1 MKKQAFYANK
11 KKWNLGKLLGF
22 LLTFGMIILVLV
34 PIIWLFV
41 SSFKT
46 DSGVI
51 AYPPHFFPTEWT
63 FSQYRYVTE
72 SIPIFSMTKTT
83 IIFAGGVTIL
93 SVLFDSMAGYAFAR
107 LNFRGSKL
115 LFSIILLT
123 MMVPFQII
131 MTPLYIEIFKLKLLD
146 TYLGLILPRATSA
159 FGIYMMRSFFA
170 GLPKS
175 LEESG
180 RIEGMGEFR
189 IFRSLMLPLCKP
201 ALISLGIFHFMNNWN
216 DLLYPLMLTSSSDK
230 RTLSAGLAV
239 LVGNKVIK
247 YGPTLAATMISLI
260 PLLILYL
267 FCQKYFVE
275 GIATAGTKE

>member
-1 MKKQAFYANK
+1 MNK
-11 KKWNLGKLLGF
+11 KKITLGRIFGF
-22 LLTFGMIILVLV
+22 IITIGMVILVLV

-46 DSGVI
+46 DSDVI
-51 AYPPHFFPTEWT
+51 SYPPLFFPKEWT
-63 FSQYRYVTE
+63 ISQYLYVAK
-72 SIPIFSMTKTT
+72 SIPIFDMTKSTV
-83 IIFAGGVTIL
+83 IFAGGVTLI
-93 SVLFDSMAGYAFAR
+93 SVMFDSMAGYAFAR
-107 LNFRGSKL
+107 MNFKGSKL

-131 MTPLYIEIFKLKLLD
+131 MTPLYIEIYKLKLLD

-159 FGIYMMRSFFA
+159 FGIYMMRSFFV

-180 RIEGMGEFR
+180 RMDGMGEFR
-189 IFRSLMLPLCKP
+189 IYRYLMLPLCKP
-201 ALISLGIFHFMNNWN
+201 ALFSLAIFHFMNNWN
-216 DLLYPLMLTSSSDK
+216 DLLYPLMLTSSPDK
-230 RTLSAGLAV
+230 RTLSAGLAI

-247 YGPTLAATMISLI
+247 YGPTLAATMISLT
-260 PLLILYL
+260 PLLVLYIA
-267 FCQKYFVE
+267 CQKYFVE

>member
-1 MKKQAFYANK
+1 MNRKAAGAKVS
-11 KKWNLGKLLGF
+11 LGK
-22 LLTFGMIILVLV
+22 ILAVMFTVLV
-34 PIIWLFV
+34 AFSVILPVLWLLV

-46 DSGVI
+46 DAGVI
-51 AYPPHFFPTEWT
+51 QYPPRFFPQEWT
-63 FSQYRYVTE
+63 LHQYAYVWK
-72 SIPIFSMTKTT
+72 SIPIVSMLKNTLV
-83 IIFAGGVTIL
+83 FAGGVTLL
-93 SVLFDSMAGYAFAR
+93 SLLFDSMAGYAFAR
-107 LNFRGSKL
+107 MHFKGSKL

-131 MTPLYIEIFKLKLLD
+131 MTPLYIEVYKLNLLD
-146 TYLGLILPRATSA
+146 SYAGLILPRATSA
-159 FGIYMMRSFFA
+159 FGIYMMSSFFS

-180 RIEGMGEFR
+180 RIDGMSEFR
-189 IFRSLMLPLCKP
+189 IYRSIMLPLCKP
-201 ALISLGIFHFMNNWN
+201 ALMSLGIFHFMNNWN
-216 DLLYPLMLTSSSDK
+216 DLLYPLMLTSSAEK

-260 PLLILYL
+260 PLLVLYL

-275 GIATAGTKE
+275 GIASSGMKE

>member
-1 MKKQAFYANK
+1 MNRKAAGSKVS
-11 KKWNLGKLLGF
+11 LGKILAVMFTMLVAFSVILPVLWLL
-22 LLTFGMIILVLV
+22 
-34 PIIWLFV
+34 V

-46 DSGVI
+46 DAGVI
-51 AYPPHFFPTEWT
+51 QYPPRFFPQEWT
-63 FSQYRYVTE
+63 LHQYAYVWK
-72 SIPIFSMTKTT
+72 SIPIVSMLKNTLV
-83 IIFAGGVTIL
+83 FAGGVTLL
-93 SVLFDSMAGYAFAR
+93 SLLFDSMAGYAFAR
-107 LNFRGSKL
+107 MHFKGSKL

-131 MTPLYIEIFKLKLLD
+131 MTPLYIEVYKLNLLD
-146 TYLGLILPRATSA
+146 SYAGLILPRATSA
-159 FGIYMMRSFFA
+159 FGIYMMSSFFG

-180 RIEGMGEFR
+180 RIDGMSEFR
-189 IFRSLMLPLCKP
+189 IYRSIMLPLCKP
-201 ALISLGIFHFMNNWN
+201 ALMSLGIFHFMNNWN
-216 DLLYPLMLTSSSDK
+216 DLLYPLMLTSSAEK

-260 PLLILYL
+260 PLLVLYL

-275 GIATAGTKE
+275 GIASSGMKE

>member
-1 MKKQAFYANK
+1 MNK
-11 KKWNLGKLLGF
+11 RKITVGRIVGYVI
-22 LLTFGMIILVLV
+22 TIGMAILVLV
-34 PIIWLFV
+34 PIIWLIV

-51 AYPPHFFPTEWT
+51 SYPPVFFPVEWT
-63 FSQYRYVTE
+63 VSQYLSVAK
-72 SIPIFSMTKTT
+72 SIPIFDMTKST
-83 IIFAGGVTIL
+83 IIFAGGVTII
-93 SVLFDSMAGYAFAR
+93 SVMFDAMAGYAFAR
-107 LNFRGSKL
+107 MKFKGSKL

-131 MTPLYIEIFKLKLLD
+131 MTPLYIEIYKFNLLD

-159 FGIYMMRSFFA
+159 FGIYMMRSFFV

-180 RIEGMGEFR
+180 RMDGMGEFR
-189 IFRSLMLPLCKP
+189 IYRYLMLPLCKP
-201 ALISLGIFHFMNNWN
+201 ALFSLAIFHFMNNWN
-216 DLLYPLMLTSSSDK
+216 DLLYPLMLTSSPDK
-230 RTLSAGLAV
+230 RTLSAGLAI

-247 YGPTLAATMISLI
+247 YGPTLAATMISLT
-260 PLLILYL
+260 PLLVLYIV
-267 FCQKYFVE
+267 CQKYFVE